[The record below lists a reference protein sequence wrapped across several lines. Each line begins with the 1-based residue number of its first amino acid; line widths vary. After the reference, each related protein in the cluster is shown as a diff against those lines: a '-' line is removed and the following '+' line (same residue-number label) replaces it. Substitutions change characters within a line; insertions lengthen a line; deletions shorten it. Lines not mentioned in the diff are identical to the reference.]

1 MIMEHQELIWGLP
14 VVGYLFLAG
23 MGAGALVTSASMLLR
38 SRGRAAFY
46 RLARYG
52 AVISLPLVGIGV
64 FLLVFELGSFQTGH
78 WFRWI
83 NLYKTINYSPMSIG
97 SWFLILY
104 FVVSAPY
111 ALSFILP
118 SNGLN
123 DKWRVWRE
131 RLAYICIAMG
141 IGVAVY
147 TGVLLGAMPA
157 RPLWN
162 SPILAM
168 LFLISSIST
177 GIALVMLVDWLVA
190 FFDCNWL
197 AKYLHWQ
204 QGDNK
209 GYCEATYILA
219 VTDAMF
225 IGFELLVIFLFFMYA
240 HLTIGNVGE
249 AIKVF
254 QTGGEL
260 AGQFWLGVVV
270 IGLLLPGLIELF
282 KVAPVLVGKGQYVHS
297 GFSMLLVSILV
308 ISGGFLLRY
317 VIVVGGQIARLAGI

>member
-1 MIMEHQELIWGLP
+1 MEQQELVWGLP

-38 SRGRAAFY
+38 SHGRPAFY

-52 AVISLPLVGIGV
+52 AIISLPLVGVGV
-64 FLLVFELGSFQTGH
+64 FLLVFELGSFQAGH

-83 NLYKTINYSPMSIG
+83 NLYKTINLSPMSIG
-97 SWFLILY
+97 SWLLLLY
-104 FVVSAPY
+104 FFISAPY
-111 ALSFILP
+111 VLSFVLP
-118 SNGLN
+118 RNGPD
-123 DKWRVWRE
+123 DKWRLWRG
-131 RLAYICIAMG
+131 RLAYVCIALG
-141 IGVAVY
+141 ISVAVY

-177 GIALVMLVDWLVA
+177 GIALVMLTDLLVSYC
-190 FFDCNWL
+190 DCTWL
-197 AKYLHWQ
+197 AKYLNWQ
-204 QGDNK
+204 DMGK
-209 GYCEATYILA
+209 EGHSEASYMLA
-219 VTDAMF
+219 VTDTLL
-225 IGFELLVIFLFFMYA
+225 IGFELLVVFLFFMYA
-240 HLTIGNVGE
+240 HLTVGHVEE

-254 QTGGEL
+254 QPGGEL
-260 AGQFWLGVVV
+260 AVLFWLGVVV
-270 IGLLLPGLIELF
+270 IGLLIPGLIELS
-282 KVAPVLVGKGQYVHS
+282 KVAPALIGKGQYSHGV
-297 GFSMLLVSILV
+297 FSMLIVSLLV